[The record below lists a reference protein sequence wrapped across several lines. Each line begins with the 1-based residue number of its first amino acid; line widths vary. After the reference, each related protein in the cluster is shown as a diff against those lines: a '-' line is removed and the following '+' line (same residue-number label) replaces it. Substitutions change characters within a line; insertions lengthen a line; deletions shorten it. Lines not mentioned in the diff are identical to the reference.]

1 MQYNILVLDLDGTL
15 TNQKKEITPHTKEV
29 LKAFQEAG
37 GTIVLA
43 SGRPTYG
50 VAPLAEELEL
60 SRYHGYMLS
69 FNGALITACESG
81 EVVFERMLPEG
92 VPQQLADLADTYH
105 TALLTYQGD
114 EILTETPDNQYV
126 LKEVICTKMQVRRLS
141 DFRREVNFPVVK
153 CMLMENGVYLA
164 GVEEKVRDYF
174 HGELSVLRSEPYF
187 LEVMPKGIDKA
198 ASLDRLL
205 KILGTDRSRM
215 MAFGDG
221 FNDRSMLEFA
231 GLGVAMQNGQ
241 PAIKAVADLIA
252 PSNEDDG
259 VAYVVESL
267 MLGKRPEELGGFY

>member
-187 LEVMPKGIDKA
+187 LVAMPKGIDKA

-221 FNDRSMLEFA
+221 VNDRSMLEFA

-267 MLGKRPEELGGFY
+267 MLGKRPEELRGFY